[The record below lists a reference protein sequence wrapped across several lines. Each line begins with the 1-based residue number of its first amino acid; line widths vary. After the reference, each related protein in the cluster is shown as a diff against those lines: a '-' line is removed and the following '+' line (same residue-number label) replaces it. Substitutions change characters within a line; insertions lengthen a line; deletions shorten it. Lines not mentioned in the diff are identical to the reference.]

1 MREDIQKAIKEYEIA
16 TMPFFKKEAEA
27 AEKYLDVDEKVIL
40 CLDGNFCISYPDP
53 TKKISLYGITLVTNK
68 RVFIYYKPKKE
79 GLIDEMLLGEI
90 TDIKVF
96 SPSLYDDHIQVYSA
110 DKIYDFPIRT
120 KQKGLVISI
129 AQSKQAAFA
138 KIYRAFLF
146 ARNPNGF
153 GEPEVPKPEVPKS
166 ENTSVSSDI
175 PEQIEKLSALKD
187 KGIISEEEF
196 QSKKTELLSRL

>member
-1 MREDIQKAIKEYEIA
+1 MREDIQKVIKEYEIA
-16 TMPFFKKEAEA
+16 TMPFFKKDAEA
-27 AEKYLDVDEKVIL
+27 AEKYLDADEKVIL

-53 TKKISLYGITLVTNK
+53 TKKTSLYGITLVTNK

-79 GLIDEMLLGEI
+79 GLIDEILLGEI

-96 SPSLYDDHIQVYSA
+96 SPSLYDDNIQVYSA
-110 DKIYDFPIRT
+110 DKIYNFPIRT

-129 AQSKQAAFA
+129 AQSKQVAFA
-138 KIYRAFLF
+138 KIYRAFMF
-146 ARNPNGF
+146 AVNPNGF
-153 GEPEVPKPEVPKS
+153 GITKNETPKVEQTV
-166 ENTSVSSDI
+166 TSDTSNI
-175 PEQIEKLSALKD
+175 PDQIEKLSALKD